1 MNNLTGIILAGGKSS
16 RMGKDK
22 GLVKYAGKAMVEY
35 SLEICRQLCN
45 EILISTAN
53 PDYAVFGY
61 PLIED
66 EIQDIGPIGGIY
78 AALKRAGN
86 SLTII
91 LPCDTPFLKKELFE
105 LLVDKAKEADIVVPY
120 TEELNMEPL
129 CACYSKTL
137 LPLMEKQIAEKDF
150 KLQNLIERAQSKKIK
165 IDNRYEFYTENL
177 FSNMNN
183 PKDLIE

>member
-22 GLVKYAGKAMVEY
+22 GLVKYAGKAMIEY

-53 PDYAVFGY
+53 SDYAVYGY

-78 AALKRAGN
+78 ASLKSAGN
-86 SLTII
+86 PKAIVLS
-91 LPCDTPFLKKELFE
+91 CDTPFLKKELLE
-105 LLVDKAKEADIVVPY
+105 LLVEKINEADMVVPY
-120 TEELNMEPL
+120 TGEQKMEPL

-137 LPLMEKQIAEKDF
+137 LSLMKEQIAEKDY
-150 KLQNLIERAQSKKIK
+150 KLHNLIDKAHSIKIK
-165 IDNRYEFYTENL
+165 IDKRYEFYTENL
-177 FSNMNN
+177 FNNLNN
-183 PKDLIE
+183 PKDLI